1 MQFYYKNFKYKEKLL
16 QISAPTN
23 PVTVSVPALFYCICF
38 YIAGIKGKKFFLFVL
53 YKLYFRVEMA
63 LVDERTFFIGKFQLR
78 TIEGMTA
85 LANHILQSY

>member
-1 MQFYYKNFKYKEKLL
+1 
-16 QISAPTN
+16 
-23 PVTVSVPALFYCICF
+23 
-38 YIAGIKGKKFFLFVL
+38 
-53 YKLYFRVEMA
+53 MA